1 MCCCFFYKQK
11 TAYERRISDWSLD
24 VCSSDLET
32 AAEMYCTLPG
42 DGGPTALEEA
52 VERVQREAEDAVRG
66 GCTHVILSDTA
77 ISADRAG
84 LPMILASGAVHSHL
98 VRQQLRTFTSVNV
111 RCGECLD
118 VHYFAVLIG
127 VGATTINPYL
137 AQEAIADRQARGSAA
152 ERRVGKACVR
162 TGRSRW

>member
-1 MCCCFFYKQK
+1 MRDHM
-11 TAYERRISDWSLD
+11 A
-24 VCSSDLET
+24 ET
-32 AAEMYCTLPG
+32 AAEIDCTFPV

-118 VHYFAVLIG
+118 VQY
-127 VGATTINPYL
+127 
-137 AQEAIADRQARGSAA
+137 
-152 ERRVGKACVR
+152 
-162 TGRSRW
+162 RSEEHTSELQSLMRNSYA

>member
-32 AAEMYCTLPG
+32 AAEIDCTFPV

-84 LPMILASGAVHSHL
+84 LPMILASAAVHSPL
-98 VRQQLRTFTSVNV
+98 VRQQLRPFPSVNGL
-111 RCGECLD
+111 CGD
-118 VHYFAVLIG
+118 VLPVHFFPVLIG
-127 VGATTINPYL
+127 PRHT
-137 AQEAIADRQARGSAA
+137 
-152 ERRVGKACVR
+152 
-162 TGRSRW
+162 